1 MNDRND
7 QTALIYVNAT
17 LVSPRAQ
24 RHPGVQVAAF
34 VCRSLFVGGWVM
46 PHWFVPPIV
55 IPAGLV
61 ALMVAIVLYRHL
73 VGA

>member
-1 MNDRND
+1 
-7 QTALIYVNAT
+7 
-17 LVSPRAQ
+17 
-24 RHPGVQVAAF
+24 
-34 VCRSLFVGGWVM
+34 M

-61 ALMVAIVLYRHL
+61 ALIVAIMLYRHL